1 MRRVILASLLI
12 FTGIGFISFT
22 YGFNP
27 FSKKSWKKIGKKI
40 KKGTKEI
47 EKIGKKAVTKIGQCA
62 NAVKLALE
70 YGAKKAA
77 VETAKAGLTIAESA
91 TKVSRKSL
99 NAAKDTLTF
108 AKNAQRNLLKIV
120 NETQK
125 GVLTASNE
133 MQKVSLAAAGETAIF
148 ASKVADISAT
158 ALLKGINI
166 EKMTLDADFSEF
178 KKGKLPQFTI
188 NGVLFG
194 KRINTKLKLDLSNIK
209 SVLEQLVN
217 AVF

>member
-27 FSKKSWKKIGKKI
+27 FSEKSWKKVGKKI
-40 KKGTKEI
+40 KKGAQDFGKTVKKGTKEI

-62 NAVKLALE
+62 NVVKLALE

-99 NAAKDTLTF
+99 NAAKGTLTF
-108 AKNAQRNLLKIV
+108 AKNAQKNLLKIV

-133 MQKVSLAAAGETAIF
+133 MQKISLTAAGETAIF

-166 EKMTLDADFSEF
+166 EKIALDADFF
-178 KKGKLPQFTI
+178 
-188 NGVLFG
+188 
-194 KRINTKLKLDLSNIK
+194 
-209 SVLEQLVN
+209 
-217 AVF
+217 